1 MKEKWDLNSQKLG
14 ILLRNF
20 ADMIWEYDTETH
32 RLFAEP
38 ECSKRCG
45 LPEIVADGARGLVDA
60 GVLHPDY
67 LPSLSH
73 LLHSLEIQDCTLT
86 AELLARSGISR
97 DYNWYRVVFTS
108 FVDSESGRLQ
118 AIGFFQDID
127 YEVQQRLKLQHL
139 ANMDCHTGVYN
150 AAAGRQLI
158 QNKLMQQSPSTHN
171 AMFVFDIDNF
181 KLINDTYG
189 HYRGDEILHHF
200 ADILRCVCRKT
211 DTVFRIGGDEF
222 GLFAYNTDDEK
233 LVQRICTEILC
244 RTNEL
249 SEDCIPVSVS
259 IGVAVNKEYAPS
271 YFDYYRA
278 ADKAMYLAKENG
290 KGNYR
295 ADYF

>member
-38 ECSKRCG
+38 ECAKRCG

-73 LLHSLEIQDCTLT
+73 LFHSLEIQDCTLT
-86 AELLARSGISR
+86 AELLARSGISH

-139 ANMDCHTGVYN
+139 ANMDCHTGIYN
-150 AAAGRQLI
+150 AAA
-158 QNKLMQQSPSTHN
+158 
-171 AMFVFDIDNF
+171 
-181 KLINDTYG
+181 
-189 HYRGDEILHHF
+189 
-200 ADILRCVCRKT
+200 
-211 DTVFRIGGDEF
+211 
-222 GLFAYNTDDEK
+222 
-233 LVQRICTEILC
+233 
-244 RTNEL
+244 
-249 SEDCIPVSVS
+249 
-259 IGVAVNKEYAPS
+259 
-271 YFDYYRA
+271 
-278 ADKAMYLAKENG
+278 
-290 KGNYR
+290 
-295 ADYF
+295 